1 MSNLEI
7 KQGENKFYIGD
18 DENHALAEITYRLWI
33 IMKLTLIIQA
43 YLMNLV
49 VKVLAKTS

>member
-18 DENHALAEITYRLWI
+18 DENNALAEITYHFAMVQLYHRFFVRI
-33 IMKLTLIIQA
+33 NIKLQ
-43 YLMNLV
+43 ND
-49 VKVLAKTS
+49 

>member
-18 DENHALAEITYRLWI
+18 DENNALAEMATVLWI
-33 IMKLTLIIQA
+33 IMKLTLIIPA

-49 VKVLAKTS
+49 VKVLAKN